1 MKLVVE
7 REKIKRIMEIVQGIT
22 EKRTTMPI
30 LNSILLETK
39 DMLIIKGTNLE
50 KSITAKV
57 ESEITEKGSTC
68 IPAKK
73 FYEII
78 KSIGDEKINLELEE
92 NNLKIKAGKSTFK
105 LFTQQPEDF
114 PKIPTLELVQKIS
127 INKDDLLNSIEKVE
141 YAMYEDESRLSLYGI
156 YIHVNNGKLRFVA
169 SDGYR
174 LAYNEVEYSGE
185 PIDVLIPK
193 KAVSDI
199 KKLCKDTLSE
209 KIDISIEGSLA
220 SFETENIELIM
231 RLNEARFPDY
241 KNVIPNNNMKAYIDK
256 RALVSTLERV
266 LTIST
271 NIIVNLENKLMKFKT
286 TESEIGEAE
295 DEIEVNYDGDNLLIG
310 FNGEYLLEAVDKVDS
325 DIIEISFKNSQS
337 AVIITGD
344 GKYTALVMP
353 IRI

>member
-7 REKIKRIMEIVQGIT
+7 REEIKKIMEIVQGIT

-30 LNSILLETK
+30 LNSILLEAK
-39 DMLIIKGTNLE
+39 DMLTIKGTNLE
-50 KSITAKV
+50 KSIIAKIN
-57 ESEITEKGSTC
+57 SDISEKGSTC

-73 FYEII
+73 FYEVI
-78 KSIGDEKINLELEE
+78 KTIGEENIYLELEE

-105 LFTQQPEDF
+105 LFTQTPEDF
-114 PKIPTLELVQKIS
+114 PKIETLDLAQKTS
-127 INKDDLLNSIEKVE
+127 INKHDLLNSIEKVE

-156 YIHVNNGKLRFVA
+156 YIHVNDGKLRFVA

-174 LAYNEVEYSGE
+174 LSYNEVDYSGE

-193 KAVSDI
+193 KVVNDI

-209 KIDISIEGSLA
+209 KIDISIDGSKA
-220 SFETENIELIM
+220 SFESDNIILIT
-231 RLNEARFPDY
+231 RLNEAKFPDY
-241 KNVIPNNNMKAYIDK
+241 KNVIPNNNMKAYVDK
-256 RALVSTLERV
+256 KALVNTLEKV

-271 NIIVNLENKLMKFKT
+271 NITVNLEENLMKFKT

-295 DEIEVNYDGDNLLIG
+295 DEIEVKYDGDNLLIG
-310 FNGEYLLEAVDKVDS
+310 FNGEYLLEAVEKVDS

>member
-7 REKIKRIMEIVQGIT
+7 REKIKKIMEIVQGIT

-30 LNSILLETK
+30 LNNILLDAK
-39 DMLIIKGTNLE
+39 DMLTIKGTNLE
-50 KSITAKV
+50 KSIIAKID
-57 ESEITEKGSTC
+57 SEISEKGSTC

-78 KSIGDEKINLELEE
+78 KSISEENINLELEKS
-92 NNLKIKAGKSTFK
+92 NLKIRAGKSTFK
-105 LFTQQPEDF
+105 LFTQPPEDF
-114 PKIPTLELVQKIS
+114 PKIQTLDLNQKIS
-127 INKDDLLNSIEKVE
+127 INKDDLLKSIEKVE

-156 YIHVNNGKLRFVA
+156 YIHVNDGKLRFVA

-174 LAYNEVEYSGE
+174 LSYNEVDYSGE
-185 PIDVLIPK
+185 PIEVLIPK

-199 KKLCKDTLSE
+199 KRLCKDTLSE
-209 KIDISIEGSLA
+209 KIDISIEGSMA

-231 RLNEARFPDY
+231 RLNEAKFPDY
-241 KNVIPNNNMKAYIDK
+241 KNVIPNNNMKAYVDK
-256 RALVSTLERV
+256 KALINTLEKV

-271 NIIVNLENKLMKFKT
+271 NIIVNLEDNIMKFKT

-295 DEIEVNYDGDNLLIG
+295 DEIEVRYDGENLLIG

-325 DIIEISFKNSQS
+325 DIVEIYFKNSQS

-344 GKYTALVMP
+344 DRYTALVMP